1 MQPLLQPKA
10 MVKLLAVVEVA
21 VAVEV
26 DMVRQKEVQNQPYV
40 LKVAVEEVE
49 LVCQLEKVEKKVMEV
64 V

>member
-1 MQPLLQPKA
+1 MQPSLQPKA
-10 MVKLLAVVEVA
+10 MVKLLAVEAVEA
-21 VAVEV
+21 VVEV

-49 LVCQLEKVEKKVMEV
+49 LVSPLEKVEKKVMEV